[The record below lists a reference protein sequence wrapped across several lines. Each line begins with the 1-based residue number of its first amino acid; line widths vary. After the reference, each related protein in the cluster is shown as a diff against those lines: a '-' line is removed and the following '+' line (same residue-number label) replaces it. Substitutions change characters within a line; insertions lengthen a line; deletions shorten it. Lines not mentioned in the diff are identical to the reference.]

1 MIYVIIGVQHFPVSS
16 NIRHYNHNLLLKL
29 PPGTITASSTVTIT
43 LMMAAITLA
52 STKIN
57 EADDPHVLHS

>member
-1 MIYVIIGVQHFPVSS
+1 MIYIIIGVQHFPVSS
-16 NIRHYNHNLLLKL
+16 NIRHYNHNPLLKL
-29 PPGTITASSTVTIT
+29 PGTITASSTVAIT